1 MTSPR
6 ASRRAVRSPPIYA
19 VAVRLL
25 LYEHDEQV
33 VTLGGL
39 RKDTSATT
47 PRRPL
52 VKLRQFAALL
62 AKLVSARRAAYRD
75 ERETFEETLRQLSYE
90 RIIPRRLRTSSI
102 LSGRSERRPA

>member
-1 MTSPR
+1 
-6 ASRRAVRSPPIYA
+6 
-19 VAVRLL
+19 
-25 LYEHDEQV
+25 
-33 VTLGGL
+33 
-39 RKDTSATT
+39 
-47 PRRPL
+47 L

-102 LSGRSERRPA
+102 LSGRSETTPCMRPWVIIAAPLFIDVCSVIVGRQPGFDRGTFVPPRGRRCERPVFDRR